1 MEIHSAARKHGCAD
15 SDIHHAVEQQLV
27 VHDLGDDESPYRLV
41 VLGPDRA
48 GNLLEI
54 IVLILDDE
62 RQIAIHAMPMRTKY
76 LSLLP
81 KPGATD
87 A

>member
-1 MEIHSAARKHGCAD
+1 MI
-15 SDIHHAVEQQLV
+15 
-27 VHDLGDDESPYRLV
+27 
-41 VLGPDRA
+41 GPDRA

-62 RQIAIHAMPMRTKY
+62 RQIAIHAMPIRTKY

-81 KPGATD
+81 KPGASN